1 MDRSAQED
9 IRQSP
14 PRNEPQA
21 DSRDSRTHVDTEE
34 TGLKV
39 EFSPSLRYPELDQY
53 AQQQTLYRIDRER
66 YSLRQS
72 ELYTLAE
79 AGKFRA
85 ITLENLSRYLYSGNA
100 EVMESDLRH
109 LLRRQLIRLRSVR
122 FEGTIRVVT
131 LTGRGARVVRQ
142 AFKGAAPQEI
152 YAGLK
157 KPRELRHDAAL
168 YEIYQAKAQE
178 IMETGGKIK
187 RVVLDYEL
195 KKKLNR
201 EMKNSGSLSPSEQQK
216 LKEEIAR
223 KHSVAVVEGRFV
235 VPDVR
240 VEYQDREGNEAGVD
254 LEYLT
259 ETYRHGDIS
268 SKARAGFHL
277 YAPHDQAS
285 RVHRVIDQHHILA
298 EILTI

>member
-1 MDRSAQED
+1 MDRSAHED

-21 DSRDSRTHVDTEE
+21 QELEPRKDATGSQIETE
-34 TGLKV
+34 V
-39 EFSPSLRYPELDQY
+39 VFSPSLRYPELDQY
-53 AQQQTLYRIDRER
+53 AQEQALYRIDRER
-66 YSLRQS
+66 YSLCPS

-85 ITLENLSRYLYSGNA
+85 ITLENLSRYLYSGNT
-100 EVMESDLRH
+100 ELMESDLRH
-109 LLRRQLIRLRSVR
+109 LQRRELVRLRSVR
-122 FEGTIRVVT
+122 FEGTVRVVT
-131 LTGRGARVVRQ
+131 LTGRGARVIRQ
-142 AFKGAAPQEI
+142 AFKSGSPQEI

-178 IMETGGKIK
+178 IVETGGKIK
-187 RVVLDYEL
+187 RIVLDYEL

-201 EMKNSGSLSPSEQQK
+201 EMKNAGSLSLSEKQK
-216 LKEEIAR
+216 PKEEVAER
-223 KHSVAVVEGRFV
+223 HRVAVVNGRFV

-240 VEYQDREGNEAGVD
+240 VEYDDREGNEARVD

-285 RVHRVIDQHHILA
+285 RVHRIVDQHHILA
-298 EILTI
+298 EILSI